1 MTTEIY
7 YKIKEK
13 IKKVSNICSLCN
25 VVCDKGLCRD
35 IHLSQK
41 LNIGCGLWKENGKP
55 ILDNESYEI
64 INKLSALC
72 RVINDIRELEVS
84 IR

>member
-1 MTTEIY
+1 MRNAKY
-7 YKIKEK
+7 IKEK

-55 ILDNESYEI
+55 ILDKESYEI
-64 INKLSALC
+64 IHKLSALSK
-72 RVINDIRELEVS
+72 VINDIRESEEV
-84 IR
+84 